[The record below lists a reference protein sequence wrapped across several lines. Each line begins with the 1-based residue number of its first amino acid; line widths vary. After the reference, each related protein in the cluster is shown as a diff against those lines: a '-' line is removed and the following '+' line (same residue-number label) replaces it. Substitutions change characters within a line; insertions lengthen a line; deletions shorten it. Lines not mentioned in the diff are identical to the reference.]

1 MITSDNNFNL
11 QILIWLFIISFMVV
25 TMVLIGGATRLTGSG
40 LSMVEWRPFLGLL
53 PPLSESEWLRI
64 FELYKLSPE
73 YNQINSWMALSDFKY
88 IFFWE
93 YFHRVWGR
101 LIGILFLIPF
111 LYFLLMNKMNFEIL
125 FKSLIIFLLI
135 CLQGIIGWWMVKS
148 GLSEVP
154 SVSQYR
160 LSIHLSMAFVILG
173 ITFWT
178 ALDLYEGPL
187 KKIEFLDFIPLI
199 FISITIIAGT
209 FVSGMDAGLVYN
221 TFPYMG
227 ENIIPIE
234 YGSLGLFD
242 PFENPVS
249 AQFHHRILAVLTL
262 IIFILYS
269 IHYINKY
276 KLNFRILLM
285 AFSIFFQFIIGIL
298 TLINSVPVHLGILHQ
313 FGGVMLFLS
322 ALWLLHHPKFSYS
335 LK

>member
-73 YNQINSWMALSDFKY
+73 YNQVNSWMALSDFKY

-187 KKIEFLDFIPLI
+187 KKIEFLDIIPLI

-322 ALWLLHHPKFSYS
+322 ALWLLHYPKFSYS
-335 LK
+335 LG